1 MEATTKR
8 LLKDDLLVAMFRA
21 VLERTPG
28 AGPDPAQP
36 HPVRQRAP
44 GTALQKA
51 AALLWSSSASVQH
64 FCIQGPHWF

>member
-28 AGPDPAQP
+28 AGPNPAP
-36 HPVRQRAP
+36 SPTVCAY
-44 GTALQKA
+44 
-51 AALLWSSSASVQH
+51 ALLPLR
-64 FCIQGPHWF
+64 C